1 MVETSENT
9 EILHFQGNKK
19 RRDLRKTRKSR
30 LQTWGSVVQIP
41 TDTSTYLFISTV
53 KLSVKKPR
61 NRCDSWVS
69 GVHIFFVL
77 QWCLVRPKKI
87 STIFPVFPSFST
99 ENEDFSCPFAFYI
112 SSPEKDIRW
121 FLSFYSGHGFDSWS
135 RSSSKKYEF
144 PYQLAI
150 SHKPVTIAASRKQQ
164 GISIHLIVFHF
175 TTALAFLHPFFVTGH
190 KTRPVA
196 FLLSARVTC
205 GGSSKSHKRAQA
217 LQRR

>member
-77 QWCLVRPKKI
+77 QWWLRGKDLNQRP
-87 STIFPVFPSFST
+87 P
-99 ENEDFSCPFAFYI
+99 
-112 SSPEKDIRW
+112 
-121 FLSFYSGHGFDSWS
+121 G
-135 RSSSKKYEF
+135 YE
-144 PYQLAI
+144 PDEL
-150 SHKPVTIAASRKQQ
+150 P
-164 GISIHLIVFHF
+164 
-175 TTALAFLHPFFVTGH
+175 TALPRDIQLLPQELIYNSTGKSQCQELFEEKAILTRISADLRVFVD
-190 KTRPVA
+190 K
-196 FLLSARVTC
+196 
-205 GGSSKSHKRAQA
+205 GGVNR
-217 LQRR
+217 